1 MLMADTKAAD
11 ADSKPLKVRV
21 AMSRKH
27 RVKFAGIVLAIAGS
41 SAFAQDSSN
50 LPPITVQA
58 SHGVTQKQVGVSYT
72 GIPIEQV
79 QLSRHVG
86 YSDLDLSTP
95 AGQAALEKRIKAV
108 AQEACKQLQTLYPL
122 EQWDTGNRTCVAD
135 AVKQAM
141 QQAKSAAASAAKK

>member
-1 MLMADTKAAD
+1 MSPKYLM
-11 ADSKPLKVRV
+11 R
-21 AMSRKH
+21 
-27 RVKFAGIVLAIAGS
+27 FAGIALTVMGS
-41 SAFAQDSSN
+41 GAFAQGSN
-50 LPPITVQA
+50 SLPAITVQA
-58 SHGVTQKQVGVSYT
+58 SHGVTQKQVGMSYT

-95 AGQAALEKRIKAV
+95 AGRAALEKRIKTV

-122 EQWDTGNRTCVAD
+122 EQWDTDNQTCVAD

-141 QQAKSAAASAAKK
+141 QQAESAAAAAPKK

>member
-1 MLMADTKAAD
+1 LAFLGAA
-11 ADSKPLKVRV
+11 LT
-21 AMSRKH
+21 
-27 RVKFAGIVLAIAGS
+27 LAGS
-41 SAFAQDSSN
+41 SAFAQNSN
-50 LPPITVQA
+50 SLPPITVQA
-58 SHGVTQKQVGVSYT
+58 SHGVTQKTVGMSYT

-122 EQWDTGNRTCVAD
+122 EQWDTSNSTCVAD
-135 AVKQAM
+135 AVQQAM
-141 QQAKSAAASAAKK
+141 QQAKAAAAAAPKK